1 MKQEV
6 VYLIGRKN
14 TNFVKIGITGN
25 LDARFLTI
33 KEKYNDIELLAYYLC
48 PDRKYSANLEKK
60 LHNLLEHKRT
70 QFEWFILKIDE
81 ILLVH
86 DCIINFH
93 KLNYWA
99 KCESLR
105 DKEIQYNKSCKIF
118 IPNWDNKPYFF

>member
-1 MKQEV
+1 MKEEV

-14 TNFVKIGITGN
+14 TDFVKIGITGN
-25 LDARFLTI
+25 LDSRFQTI
-33 KEKYNDIELLAYYLC
+33 KEKYKDIELLAYYIC

-86 DCIINFH
+86 DCIVNFH
-93 KLNYWA
+93 KVYCH
-99 KCESLR
+99 KFEIR
-105 DKEIQYNKSCKIF
+105 IKEIEYNNSYKVY

>member
-1 MKQEV
+1 MKEEV

-14 TNFVKIGITGN
+14 TDFVKIGITGN
-25 LDARFLTI
+25 LDSRFQTI
-33 KEKYNDIELLAYYLC
+33 KEKYKDIELLAYYIC

-70 QFEWFILKIDE
+70 QFEWFILKTDE

-93 KLNYWA
+93 KVYCH
-99 KCESLR
+99 KFELR
-105 DKEIQYNKSCKIF
+105 FKEIEYNNSYKVY